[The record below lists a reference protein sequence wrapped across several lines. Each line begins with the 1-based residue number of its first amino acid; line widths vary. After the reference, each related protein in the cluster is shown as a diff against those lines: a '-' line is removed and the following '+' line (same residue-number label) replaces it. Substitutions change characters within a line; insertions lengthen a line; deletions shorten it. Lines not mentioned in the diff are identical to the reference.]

1 MSKRPVF
8 SIEILKEA
16 LNEEFGERDSFA
28 TFERGRVRVD
38 LAGFFASDEG
48 KKELERFA
56 KEREMSKAVS
66 KNQK

>member
-8 SIEILKEA
+8 SIEILKKA
-16 LNEEFGERDSFA
+16 LDEEFGERDSFA
-28 TFERGRVRVD
+28 TFKNGRVQVD
-38 LAGFFASDEG
+38 LEGFFESEEG

-66 KNQK
+66 KTKK